1 MARRDR
7 KTWTPLEMC
16 HNALNMIRDITQEL
30 SFETICEK
38 RQENQTYLKNPSLKL
53 LDGLYRKYI
62 WYKKMVDKY
71 DREHDPLPQLSH
83 YRLDFGDCQREEVKQ
98 DNDLYYLNITI
109 HTIMNNK
116 DHKRFKGKRYK
127 HINDIYCLNL
137 KIKSQNK
144 FIDI

>member
-1 MARRDR
+1 
-7 KTWTPLEMC
+7 
-16 HNALNMIRDITQEL
+16 
-30 SFETICEK
+30 
-38 RQENQTYLKNPSLKL
+38 
-53 LDGLYRKYI
+53 
-62 WYKKMVDKY
+62 MVDKY